1 MEKSIDYYRN
11 CQFVIRIEKDE
22 LNEIDYYISQI
33 RETSA
38 DSKSKEVKA
47 SAEEAI
53 KRIEQVREKVI
64 KDIDANIK
72 ELERFKD
79 ILRSC
84 KEGQCKQ
91 YITDYVLNE
100 LSNKD
105 IADKY
110 LYVDPASVNKLKH
123 RAAKLWNKT
132 IKLYDI
138 NNISAGVLKNKR
150 GIA

>member
-11 CQFVIRIEKDE
+11 CQFVIRIATDEIKD
-22 LNEIDYYISQI
+22 IDFNILHI
-33 RETSA
+33 RKA
-38 DSKSKEVKA
+38 KAAANSKEVKA

-64 KDIDANIK
+64 RNIDANIK

-91 YITDYVLNE
+91 YIIDYVLNE
-100 LSNKD
+100 LSNTELT
-105 IADKY
+105 DKY
-110 LYVDPASVNKLKH
+110 LYVDLASVNTLKY
-123 RAAKLWNKT
+123 RAVKLWNKT

-138 NNISAGVLKNKR
+138 NNISAEPLKNKR